1 MRFMTLPLKVGLSV
15 ALLFSAACRERPGLQ
30 PAAGALC
37 PASSILDKEGLPSA
51 DTSATWNDAL
61 PAPGLPARGPVP
73 SLRHRLEVP
82 SAPVLLTGEAARLY
96 YVLDHYWHNF
106 DFADTAWVSDTA
118 AFMRVFADWIGLL
131 SMLPEEKAAS
141 RAGTLIRAAAR
152 NVPLQ
157 KHFFSVM
164 GLYFNDPNSPYRNE
178 TIFIEVLRAYLA
190 SPLLPPEDRLR
201 PELQLERALKNRPGA
216 LAADICYQLP
226 DGSRGTLYG
235 LQAEYVL
242 LLFYNPGCEDC
253 GRVEKALASS
263 AVVKKLSAQGRLKVL
278 AVYPDEDL
286 TLWQQHLPD
295 MPSGWIVACE
305 PEQQINREETYF
317 LPAIPNLYLL
327 DRQKKVVLKDV
338 SVEEALARLQ
348 SVLQEG

>member
-51 DTSATWNDAL
+51 DTSATWDDAL

-118 AFMRVFADWIGLL
+118 AFMRVFADWVGLL
-131 SMLPEEKAAS
+131 AMVPPREAARFS
-141 RAGTLIRAAAR
+141 YALIRKTEISG
-152 NVPLQ
+152 VLQ
-157 KHFFSVM
+157 KHFFSVSEM
-164 GLYFNDPNSPYRNE
+164 YFDNPNSPYRNE
-178 TIFIEVLRAYLA
+178 TLFLGVLRAYLE
-190 SPLLPPEDRLR
+190 SPLLSKTDKLR
-201 PELQLERALKNRPGA
+201 PRMQLDRALKNRPGT
-216 LAADICYQLP
+216 LSADLELNLP
-226 DGSRGTLYG
+226 QGGRFRLHDVK
-235 LQAEYVL
+235 AEHLL

-253 GRVEKALASS
+253 ARVESVLSS
-263 AVVKKLSAQGRLKVL
+263 SLVLRGLEKDGRLKVV

-286 TLWQQHLPD
+286 ALWESHLPQ
-295 MPSGWIVACE
+295 MPRGWIVACDSL
-305 PEQQINREETYF
+305 QQINAGEAYF

-327 DRQKKVVLKDV
+327 DARKQVVLKDAP
-338 SVEEALARLQ
+338 VEEILAYLE
-348 SVLQEG
+348 SLP